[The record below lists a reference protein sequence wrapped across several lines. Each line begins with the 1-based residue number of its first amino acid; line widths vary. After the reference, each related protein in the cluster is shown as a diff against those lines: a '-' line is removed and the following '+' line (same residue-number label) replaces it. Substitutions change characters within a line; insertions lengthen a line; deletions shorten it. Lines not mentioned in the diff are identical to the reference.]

1 MEGGVTDSNFLD
13 SFTREISLSLFVH
26 VCGLRSGGWLAL
38 HWDLGR
44 GRRAARHR
52 RRRHGSRAARVS
64 RGSDP
69 AAGGG
74 GVEGKKGRFARARR
88 AKERGRAAQRAIQIS
103 EQSSDSLLSSPLLFV
118 TPAAFPSS
126 VLRCGVSR
134 RLPCHLRSRF
144 RPTAL
149 LSPPFKNVE
158 LSSFARA
165 ALAALLG
172 IHPPFCRHLVFA
184 ECTEHDM
191 QVGTVPRLVRAGEH
205 ALCI

>member
-44 GRRAARHR
+44 GRR
-52 RRRHGSRAARVS
+52 RHGSRAARVS
-64 RGSDP
+64 MGSDP

-144 RPTAL
+144 RLTAL
-149 LSPPFKNVE
+149 LLPFKNVE